1 MVGSPL
7 GLVEGC
13 DVLSDETRCQMRGHQ
28 FLVTM
33 LGAAL
38 ISPQLLRSEVIIL
51 GGPVTVK
58 HGRAWGPEQALG
70 PPDTPGAGDMQT
82 AWASRTPDGQDE
94 WLELEFEEEVLP
106 SEVVVHETYNPGSL
120 ARVTAYTKSGMAAEI
135 WEGKDPTPA
144 TAPRG
149 ISRVKVDPGFK
160 IKRIRIH
167 LKSKEVTGW
176 NEIDAVGLKDK
187 DGKTHW
193 AIAAKASSTYAG
205 EPATG
210 VLPKAMRNAAKAE
223 ARPVIGIPAIRIKP
237 PALPRAIADKLKA
250 RDADAERRDR
260 QEALLAEVAKMR
272 ERLAAGEAEN
282 ARLKAQHALLQAE
295 LKRAQA
301 LLKEYRDAL
310 EQLRKERAEAPR

>member
-13 DVLSDETRCQMRGHQ
+13 DVLSDDARCQMRGRQ

-38 ISPQLLRSEVIIL
+38 ISPQLLRGEVIIL
-51 GGPVTVK
+51 GGAGTVK

-70 PPDTPGAGDMQT
+70 PPDTPGAGDIQT

-94 WLELEFEEEVLP
+94 WLELEFEKEVLP
-106 SEVVVHETYNPGSL
+106 TEVVVHETYNPGSL
-120 ARVTAYTKSGMAAEI
+120 ARITAYTKSGMAAEI

-144 TAPRG
+144 TAARG

-187 DGKTHW
+187 NGKTHW
-193 AIAAKASSTYAG
+193 AIAAKASSTFAG
-205 EPATG
+205 EPVTG
-210 VLPKAMRNAAKAE
+210 VLPKAMRDAVKAE
-223 ARPVIGIPAIRIKP
+223 ARPVIKIPVPPLKP
-237 PALPRAIADKLKA
+237 PALPRAIVERLKG
-250 RDADAERRDR
+250 RDAERRDR
-260 QEALLAEVAKMR
+260 EAALLAEVAMMR
-272 ERLAAGEAEN
+272 ERLAASEAEN
-282 ARLKAQHALLQAE
+282 ARLKAQQALLQAE

-301 LLKEYRDAL
+301 LLTEYQDAF
-310 EQLRKERAEAPR
+310 EQLRKERAKAPR